1 MKTKNIFKLLFF
13 FFGTLIFFSACTN
26 ELDVTPKDDDE
37 FLSEDFYASKDSYRS
52 ALAGIYGNLSLT
64 GTTGPA
70 SSNLQG
76 IDAGTSQ
83 YGRTLWYFDKEV
95 SYEFGYGLSYTTFEY
110 SNFKINR
117 NFIVGNKATS
127 TTGYHYNYWYYL
139 NKYIF
144 KKFHDLI
151 LFTKHNFIW

>member
-1 MKTKNIFKLLFF
+1 MSLFKFLSHSLFLVIDVLSRFTLAKSAFKLVIFKLLFF
-13 FFGTLIFFSACTN
+13 FFGILIFFSACTN

-64 GTTGPA
+64 GTGGPT

-83 YGRTLWYFDKEV
+83 YGRGW
-95 SYEFGYGLSYTTFEY
+95 
-110 SNFKINR
+110 
-117 NFIVGNKATS
+117 
-127 TTGYHYNYWYYL
+127 
-139 NKYIF
+139 
-144 KKFHDLI
+144 
-151 LFTKHNFIW
+151 